1 MTDTHAPY
9 TLYKMDISYF
19 SGKLEAYLRAKGI
32 PYTTATADARGL
44 KEIYAATGVMKAPAL
59 KTADNQW
66 LFDTTPTIEYL
77 EGRYPESPILPS
89 DPAQAFLTQL
99 IEDYA
104 DEWLWRPAMWW
115 RWEPLPTRK
124 ALGWRIALEVDPPGI
139 PHALMAWFFAQR
151 QRRTWIWGDGVDAG
165 NADAVRDLY
174 LDELD
179 FLQPILASR
188 PYLLGNQPSL
198 ADFGYFASMFRH
210 FGNDP
215 DPSEIMRRRAPDVY
229 EWLARLWNHQPSP
242 QTGETQWHSPE
253 GPEWAPLWKRICGD
267 YLPYLKQNA
276 QAWQAGDKR
285 FDSQGVSLSFNG
297 TVTVRYRAWCL
308 QRLQRAFAALDQ
320 NAQSQIRTALEMHGG
335 IGPLDSAEIDSGLD
349 ALYQLPRP
357 AGNHRPGLWLS
368 LWGQPRN

>member
-1 MTDTHAPY
+1 MSDAHAPY

-19 SGKLEAYLRAKGI
+19 SGKLEAYLRAKNI
-32 PYTTATADARGL
+32 PYLTATADAQGL
-44 KEIYAATGVMKAPAL
+44 KDIYAATGVMKAPAL

-77 EGRYPESPILPS
+77 EQRYPENPILPA
-89 DPAQAFLTQL
+89 DPAQAFLCGL

-139 PHALMAWFFAQR
+139 PHPLMAWFFAQR
-151 QRRTWIWGDGVDAG
+151 QRRTWIWGDGVHRG

-174 LDELD
+174 LAELD
-179 FLQPILASR
+179 FLQPILSQR
-188 PYLLGNQPSL
+188 PYLLGDQPGL

-215 DPSEIMRRRAPDVY
+215 DPAEIMRRRAPDVY
-229 EWLARLWNHQPSP
+229 EWLSRLWNHHPG
-242 QTGETQWHSPE
+242 TGTATPHWHTPDTD
-253 GPEWAPLWKRICGD
+253 EWTPLWQRVCGD
-267 YLPYLKQNA
+267 YLPYLQQNA
-276 QAWQAGDKR
+276 EAWGQGRKR
-285 FDSQGVSLSFNG
+285 FDSEGASLSFRG
-297 TVTVRYRAWCL
+297 TVTVRYRVWCL
-308 QRLQRAFAALDQ
+308 QRLQRAFAALDTD
-320 NAQSQIRTALEMHGG
+320 AQTTVRTVLEPHGG
-335 IGPLDSAEIDSGLD
+335 LAPLLAAEIDSGLD

-357 AGNHRPGLWLS
+357 SGHYKPGLWLS